1 MCIMNK
7 LDLFLNNK
15 EMIAEI
21 AKDPEVQIK
30 IKDAILDGAIKRVAK
45 LKEGISSQIAE
56 ELKREL
62 CKPSQWS
69 LMLKDEVKETIKRN
83 AQHAVESLVMSEV
96 KELGAIV
103 QKETNYYKGL
113 IMAKL
118 EDVDIDKIIRE
129 EVRKAVN
136 EKFK

>member
-1 MCIMNK
+1 MNRINI
-7 LDLFLNNK
+7 FLNDK
-15 EMIAEI
+15 EIIEQI

-30 IKDAILDGAIKRVAK
+30 IKNAILEGAIKRVAK
-45 LKEGISSQIAE
+45 LKEGISEQIAKT
-56 ELKREL
+56 LKDEM
-62 CKPSQWS
+62 CKPSGWS
-69 LMLKDEVKETIKRN
+69 LMLKDEFKEAIKRESVR
-83 AQHAVESLVMSEV
+83 AVESFVKSEV
-96 KELGAIV
+96 SDLVKSV

-118 EDVDIDKIIRE
+118 ESIDIDKVIRE

>member
-1 MCIMNK
+1 MNK
-7 LDLFLNNK
+7 FTLLLQDK
-15 EMIAEI
+15 EIIAEI

-62 CKPSQWS
+62 CQPSRWS
-69 LMLKDEVKETIKRN
+69 IILKNEVKEDIKRN
-83 AQHAVESLVMSEV
+83 AQHAVESLVRSEV
-96 KELGAIV
+96 KELCAIV

-118 EDVDIDKIIRE
+118 EGVDIDKIIRE
-129 EVRKAVN
+129 EIRKAVN